1 MSIKLLFADDSVTM
15 QKVIQLTLENEN
27 VELLFASDGDKA
39 LAIALAELPDVV
51 IADVYMPGLDGFQLC
66 QKLKE
71 FPETGA
77 IPLILI
83 SGELENYDPAQ
94 GAAAGA
100 VGHITKPFKSGEF
113 IELIKKYSGSAEAAP
128 QKQGK
133 GNTKAVPVTGAAIEA
148 DGENE
153 TSEPSVIKLTARVL
167 GGSADTVDAGEELE
181 VVSEDIDDLAEDLE
195 GLDELDEEIE
205 GEILEEDE
213 AEAEAEAD
221 AADAGEASA
230 AAAPPLRKGKVS
242 LDDVLPTTDEI
253 DAAIAFKAVEE
264 TVPMAVEELGIYGHD
279 DRDAVAEAG
288 GAELPPAR
296 GSEPND
302 TARILADVLNVSGAS
317 LTEPKVEIK
326 RGEEALEEAIASLDR
341 AAMAPIADR
350 PAPAAPKA
358 KARDSKNDLWKK
370 SMEEVDHE
378 PTAAEAGSD
387 ADGDDG
393 GDALWNAPKRELE
406 EAVRR
411 EVETSAPRIIADET
425 SGLPPERLEELFR
438 ETVGRAV
445 DEFIAARAE
454 EVFREEMRRAI
465 DARFKES
472 LDTQMEKVFREEIGR
487 VMAAGFQKAM
497 PRMLAIIDKI
507 TVQIT
512 PRIAQHM
519 IKIAIE
525 RIKKGEI
532 N

>member
-27 VELLFASDGDKA
+27 VDLLFASDGNKA
-39 LAIALAELPDVV
+39 FSIAREELPDVV

-66 QKLKE
+66 ETLKKT
-71 FPETGA
+71 PETAA
-77 IPLILI
+77 IPVILI
-83 SGELENYDPAQ
+83 SGELENYDAGQ

-100 VGHITKPFKSGEF
+100 VDHITKPFKSGEF
-113 IELIKKYSGSAEAAP
+113 IELIKKYSGPAGSARQKPGRGKNKTAPATVAA
-128 QKQGK
+128 
-133 GNTKAVPVTGAAIEA
+133 VEA
-148 DGENE
+148 DDDDEFQ
-153 TSEPSVIKLTARVL
+153 EPAVIKLTARAPGESVEAL
-167 GGSADTVDAGEELE
+167 DAGEELE
-181 VVSEDIDDLAEDLE
+181 VVDEDIDDLAED
-195 GLDELDEEIE
+195 LDELDEEIE

-213 AEAEAEAD
+213 AEAEAEAGD
-221 AADAGEASA
+221 MGEEPASA
-230 AAAPPLRKGKVS
+230 APPSSPKGKVS
-242 LDDVLPTTDEI
+242 LDDVLPTTDEL
-253 DAAIAFKAVEE
+253 DAAIAREAVEE
-264 TVPMAVEELGIYGHD
+264 TVPVPAEDLGIYGD
-279 DRDAVAEAG
+279 DGGDVVAEAAG
-288 GAELPPAR
+288 EELPLAR
-296 GSEPND
+296 EEASRD
-302 TARILADVLNVSGAS
+302 TARILDDVLNVAETSILA
-317 LTEPKVEIK
+317 PKEVAQ
-326 RGEEALEEAIASLDR
+326 RGEDALEDAIASLDR
-341 AAMAPIADR
+341 AVMAPPPVDE
-350 PAPAAPKA
+350 PAPKA
-358 KARDSKNDLWKK
+358 AAAPVQGNAGKAPVSP
-370 SMEEVDHE
+370 E
-378 PTAAEAGSD
+378 TAAD
-387 ADGDDG
+387 ADNEEGLD
-393 GDALWNAPKRELE
+393 

-411 EVETSAPRIIADET
+411 EVERSAPPIIAAET

-454 EVFREEMRRAI
+454 EVFRDEMRRAI

>member
-15 QKVIQLTLENEN
+15 QKVIQLTLENES
-27 VELLFASDGDKA
+27 VDLLFASDGDKA
-39 LAIALAELPDVV
+39 LAIARAELPDVV

-71 FPETGA
+71 FPGTAA
-77 IPLILI
+77 IPVILI

-113 IELIKKYSGSAEAAP
+113 IELIKKYSGSAGAASQKPGRGKNKAAP
-128 QKQGK
+128 
-133 GNTKAVPVTGAAIEA
+133 AASAAIEA
-148 DGENE
+148 EDEDE
-153 TSEPSVIKLTARVL
+153 IFEPSVIQLTARVL
-167 GGSADTVDAGEELE
+167 GGSADTTDAGEELE
-181 VVSEDIDDLAEDLE
+181 VVDEDIDDLAED
-195 GLDELDEEIE
+195 LDELDEEIE

-213 AEAEAEAD
+213 AEADAETDAEAV
-221 AADAGEASA
+221 DAGEEPAVAASS
-230 AAAPPLRKGKVS
+230 PRKGRVS
-242 LDDVLPTTDEI
+242 LDDVLPTTDEV
-253 DAAIAFKAVEE
+253 DAAIAFEAVEE
-264 TVPMAVEELGIYGHD
+264 TVPMAAEDLGIYGD
-279 DRDAVAEAG
+279 DGGDVAAEAG
-288 GAELPPAR
+288 GEELPPAR

-317 LTEPKVEIK
+317 LTEPKVEIQ
-326 RGEEALEEAIASLDR
+326 RGEEALEDAIASLDR
-341 AAMAPIADR
+341 AAMAPTAKTRDPEKNLWGKSAEEIDH
-350 PAPAAPKA
+350 APAG
-358 KARDSKNDLWKK
+358 
-370 SMEEVDHE
+370 
-378 PTAAEAGSD
+378 AEAGLD
-387 ADGDDG
+387 AENDDG
-393 GDALWNAPKRELE
+393 GDAIWNAPKRELE

-411 EVETSAPRIIADET
+411 EVETSAPRIIAAET

>member
-15 QKVIQLTLENEN
+15 QKVIQLTLENES
-27 VELLFASDGDKA
+27 VDLLFASDGDKA
-39 LAIALAELPDVV
+39 LAIARAELPDVV

-71 FPETGA
+71 FPKTAA
-77 IPLILI
+77 IPVILI

-94 GAAAGA
+94 GAVAGA

-113 IELIKKYSGSAEAAP
+113 IELIKKHSGSAGDPPQKPGRGGSKAAP
-128 QKQGK
+128 
-133 GNTKAVPVTGAAIEA
+133 AASAAIGA
-148 DGENE
+148 GDGDEML
-153 TSEPSVIKLTARVL
+153 EPSVINLTARVL
-167 GGSADTVDAGEELE
+167 GGSTDTLDTGEELE
-181 VVSEDIDDLAEDLE
+181 VVDEDIDDLAED
-195 GLDELDEEIE
+195 LDELDEEIE

-213 AEAEAEAD
+213 AEAEADNLDVEEAPAL
-221 AADAGEASA
+221 AAQTSRQG
-230 AAAPPLRKGKVS
+230 RVS
-242 LDDVLPTTDEI
+242 LDEALPTTDEI
-253 DAAIAFKAVEE
+253 NAAIAFEAVEE
-264 TVPMAVEELGIYGHD
+264 TTPMTAENLGIYDQD
-279 DRDAVAEAG
+279 DGDVAAEAG
-288 GAELPPAR
+288 GEELPPAR
-296 GSEPND
+296 GSESHD
-302 TARILADVLNVSGAS
+302 TARIVADVLNVSGAFP
-317 LTEPKVEIK
+317 TKPKEETQ
-326 RGEEALEEAIASLDR
+326 RGDLALEDAIASLDR
-341 AAMAPIADR
+341 AAK
-350 PAPAAPKA
+350 APAADKPA
-358 KARDSKNDLWKK
+358 PVTSTANARLSKGNLWGK
-370 SMEEVDHE
+370 SGEGADRAPTGGE
-378 PTAAEAGSD
+378 PGLETEIDDGSD
-387 ADGDDG
+387 AI
-393 GDALWNAPKRELE
+393 WNTPKRELE

-411 EVETSAPRIIADET
+411 EVETSAPRIIAAET

-454 EVFREEMRRAI
+454 EVFREEMRSAI

>member
-15 QKVIQLTLENEN
+15 QKVIQLTLENEK
-27 VELLFASDGDKA
+27 VDLLFASDGNKAFA
-39 LAIALAELPDVV
+39 LAREERPDVV

-66 QKLKE
+66 EKLKKTT
-71 FPETGA
+71 ETAA
-77 IPLILI
+77 IPVILI

-113 IELIKKYSGSAEAAP
+113 IELIKQYSGSAAGEAPKKAGRGKVKTVPAP
-128 QKQGK
+128 VMD
-133 GNTKAVPVTGAAIEA
+133 TEAEDEDEAFEPAVIELIDRAA
-148 DGENE
+148 GE
-153 TSEPSVIKLTARVL
+153 P
-167 GGSADTVDAGEELE
+167 ADTLDAGEELE
-181 VVSEDIDDLAEDLE
+181 VVDEDIDDLAED
-195 GLDELDEEIE
+195 LDELDEEIE

-213 AEAEAEAD
+213 AAD
-221 AADAGEASA
+221 EEEEPAA
-230 AAAPPLRKGKVS
+230 AAAPSSRKGRVS
-242 LDDVLPTTDEI
+242 LDDVLPSAGEV
-253 DAAIAFKAVEE
+253 DAAIALEAVRE
-264 TVPMAVEELGIYGHD
+264 TTASPAEDLRIYD
-279 DRDAVAEAG
+279 DGAGDLVAEAH
-288 GAELPPAR
+288 GADLPSVHMEEGDDA
-296 GSEPND
+296 
-302 TARILADVLNVSGAS
+302 ARILADVLNVA
-317 LTEPKVEIK
+317 EAPPAERKEEVQ
-326 RGEEALEEAIASLDR
+326 RGDEALEDALDSLDR
-341 AAMAPIADR
+341 AATAPTPEK
-350 PAPAAPKA
+350 PAPAKPVAGRAAAHAPE
-358 KARDSKNDLWKK
+358 DDLWDK
-370 SMEEVDHE
+370 SLDEVDQALAVTEAERE
-378 PTAAEAGSD
+378 PVKEEGN
-387 ADGDDG
+387 DGI
-393 GDALWNAPKRELE
+393 WNAPKRELE

-411 EVETSAPRIIADET
+411 AVETSAPAIIAAET
-425 SGLPPERLEELFR
+425 GGLPPERLEELFR

-454 EVFREEMRRAI
+454 EVFRGEMRRAI
-465 DARFKES
+465 ETRFKES

>member
-15 QKVIQLTLENEN
+15 QKVIQLTLENES
-27 VELLFASDGDKA
+27 VDLLFASDGDKA
-39 LAIALAELPDVV
+39 FSVARTELPDVV

-66 QKLKE
+66 EKLKE
-71 FPETGA
+71 IPETAG
-77 IPLILI
+77 IPVILI
-83 SGELENYDPAQ
+83 SGELENYDPAR
-94 GAAAGA
+94 GTAAGA

-113 IELIKKYSGSAEAAP
+113 IELIKKYSGSAGGGGQKAGRGKSKTASAPVAAFEAEDEDEMFEP
-128 QKQGK
+128 
-133 GNTKAVPVTGAAIEA
+133 AVIQ
-148 DGENE
+148 
-153 TSEPSVIKLTARVL
+153 LTARAPKVP
-167 GGSADTVDAGEELE
+167 ADSPDSGEELE
-181 VVSEDIDDLAEDLE
+181 VVDEDIDDLAED
-195 GLDELDEEIE
+195 LDELDEEIE

-213 AEAEAEAD
+213 AEKVD
-221 AADAGEASA
+221 AADEPAAEAGAF
-230 AAAPPLRKGKVS
+230 PRKGRVS
-242 LDDVLPTTDEI
+242 LDDVLPTTDEV
-253 DAAIAFKAVEE
+253 DAAIASEAVEE
-264 TVPMAVEELGIYGHD
+264 TLPTTVDDLGIYVD
-279 DRDAVAEAG
+279 DGGDAVAEAG
-288 GAELPPAR
+288 GEELPPAR
-296 GSEPND
+296 ESGHHD
-302 TARILADVLNVSGAS
+302 TARILDDVLNVSGTSPA
-317 LTEPKVEIK
+317 EPKEEIQ
-326 RGEEALEEAIASLDR
+326 RGEDALEDAIASLDR
-341 AAMAPIADR
+341 AAAPVPDK
-350 PAPAAPKA
+350 PAPVKSAARAPKM
-358 KARDSKNDLWKK
+358 NLWDK
-370 SMEEVDHE
+370 SREELDR
-378 PTAAEAGSD
+378 ASAGSD
-387 ADGDDG
+387 AGLDAENDDG
-393 GDALWNAPKRELE
+393 GDAIWNAPKRELE

-411 EVETSAPRIIADET
+411 EVETSAPRIIAAET

-454 EVFREEMRRAI
+454 EVFREEMRSAI